1 MSQKI
6 VPIEHDKFY
15 HIYNQSVNG
24 ENLFR
29 EKENYEYF
37 LKQYDKYIEPIAET
51 FAWCLMPNHFHVL
64 VRIKE
69 KAEID
74 KKNLPIPV
82 RVQNPDR
89 DYYTNIKIKH
99 PSKYFSDLF
108 NSYTQAFNKKYKRSG
123 TLFKR
128 PFRRICV
135 DNEKYYKNLIIY
147 INNNPVHHGFVE
159 DIIEYPWTSYLTVI
173 SNKPTHLQRDELI
186 NWFDDVENF
195 IYLHKIKNNNTNF
208 ERYIIE

>member
-15 HIYNQSVNG
+15 HIYNQAVNG

-29 EKENYEYF
+29 EKANYSYF

-69 KAEID
+69 EDEID
-74 KKNLPIPV
+74 KSCLPVPV
-82 RVQNPDR
+82 RVSNPDR
-89 DYYTNIKIKH
+89 DYHSNIKIKH

-108 NSYTQAFNKKYKRSG
+108 NSYTQSYNKRYNRNG

-128 PFRRICV
+128 PFKRIWL
-135 DNEKYYKNLIIY
+135 DNEKYYTNLAIY
-147 INNNPVHHGFVE
+147 INNNPAHHGFVA
-159 DIIEYPWTSYLTVI
+159 DANEYPWTSFLTLK
-173 SNKPTHLQRDELI
+173 SDKPTKLKRDEVLD
-186 NWFDDVENF
+186 WFDDIENF
-195 IYLHKIKNNNTNF
+195 VYLHKKEDSSAGF
-208 ERYIIE
+208 EKYIIE